1 MIFFGYRLDH
11 IWIFALLPVALAAF
25 GVAKYFL
32 RKQSTI
38 AYPPLQYK
46 TGSRLPKLLYGV
58 MTGLEVLLLIVTFVS
73 LAGPYKSFE
82 LVSIEEEGI
91 DVALVVDI
99 SLSMQ
104 ANDFTPNR
112 LEATKM
118 IVSDFV
124 RKSGGNRLGI
134 VVFAK
139 HVFTLAPLTTDH
151 TLLYDLI
158 DGLSTNTIDHVASGG
173 TAIGDAMLYGADLL
187 NSAKI
192 KNRAQVMVLLTDGES
207 NDGMGL
213 ELPTKHAK
221 LSDIKIHTIGIG
233 SVTPILV
240 VPDPKQPDWSFE
252 TKLVEEPLIRIAT
265 ETGGFYYK
273 AEGNDVLQK
282 IFDELARLERT
293 PLKVDNFKQKK
304 YYRYVFNF
312 TAAALFLAVIL
323 LRVLFLRRPLK

>member
-1 MIFFGYRLDH
+1 MTFFGYHIDH
-11 IWIFALLPVALAAF
+11 LWVLILFPIAIALFAAT
-25 GVAKYFL
+25 KYVL
-32 RKQSTI
+32 RKRSVI

-46 TGSRLPKLLYGV
+46 MGSHLPKLLYGV
-58 MTGLEVLLLIVTFVS
+58 ITGLEVLLLVITFIS

-112 LEATKM
+112 LEATKK
-118 IVSDFV
+118 IVSDFI
-124 RKSGGNRLGI
+124 RKSGGNRVGI

-151 TLLYDLI
+151 SLLYALI
-158 DGLSTNTIDHVASGG
+158 DGLSTTTIDHVASGG
-173 TAIGDAMLYGADLL
+173 TAIGDAMLYSEDML
-187 NSAKI
+187 NTAKI

-221 LSDIKIHTIGIG
+221 SSDIKIHTIGIG
-233 SVTPILV
+233 SLTPIRV
-240 VPDPKQPDWSFE
+240 VPDPADPDWSFE
-252 TKLVEEPLIRIAT
+252 TKLVEEPLIRIAA
-265 ETGGFYYK
+265 ETGGLYYK

-293 PLKVDNFKQKK
+293 PLKVDHFKQKK

-312 TAAALFLAVIL
+312 AAAVLFLAVIL

>member
-1 MIFFGYRLDH
+1 MTFFGYHIDH
-11 IWIFALLPVALAAF
+11 LWVLFLLPIAVGAF
-25 GVAKYFL
+25 ATAKYIL
-32 RKQSTI
+32 RKRSTI

-46 TGSRLPKLLYGV
+46 TGTQLPKLLYGA
-58 MTGLEVLLLIVTFVS
+58 MTALEVFLLIVSFIS

-104 ANDFTPNR
+104 ATDFTPNR
-112 LEATKM
+112 LEATKK

-124 RKSGGNRLGI
+124 RKSGGNRVGI
-134 VVFAK
+134 IVFAK

-151 TLLYDLI
+151 SLLYDLI
-158 DGLSTNTIDHVASGG
+158 DGLSTGTIDHFASGG
-173 TAIGDAMLYGADLL
+173 TAIGDAMLYSADML
-187 NSAKI
+187 NTAKI
-192 KNRAQVMVLLTDGES
+192 KNRDQVLVLLTDGES

-221 LSDIKIHTIGIG
+221 SSGIKIHTIGIG
-233 SVTPILV
+233 SVTPLRV
-240 VPDPKQPDWSFE
+240 VPDPKDPSWSFE
-252 TKLVEEPLIRIAT
+252 TKLTEEPLIKIAS
-265 ETGGFYYK
+265 ETGGLYHK
-273 AEGNDVLQK
+273 AEDGDVLQK

-293 PLKVDNFKQKK
+293 PLKVDHFKQKK

-312 TAAALFLAVIL
+312 AAAVIFLAVIL